1 MEFTV
6 YGQLR
11 SATGEK
17 TIELEPAASN
27 EGTVETVAD
36 ALERFLEAYPRA
48 RRDVLDESGDVRTSV
63 RVLVDGERADLDDA
77 CPPDARIQLFPAM
90 QGGRR

>member
-1 MEFTV
+1 MRITV

-17 TIELEPAASN
+17 TVEWEPTESDD
-27 EGTVETVAD
+27 GGVETVAD
-36 ALERFLEAYPRA
+36 ALDRFIEAYPRA
-48 RRDVLDESGDVRTSV
+48 RRDVLDESGTVRSSV
-63 RVLVDGERADLDDA
+63 RVLVDGDRAELDDD

-90 QGGRR
+90 QGGGR